1 MAMALKGGGQGN
13 ILSRYFYLLISTG
26 ASHWL
31 SSMRSQ
37 RAREP
42 IDAVQEGQRASHR
55 AWEREW
61 RTDIGGVEVGTKY
74 ICCEEGQIV
83 Q

>member
-1 MAMALKGGGQGN
+1 MALKGGGQGN
-13 ILSRYFYLLISTG
+13 ILSRYFYLLISTS

-42 IDAVQEGQRASHR
+42 MMQSRKVSVPARV
-55 AWEREW
+55 WEREW

-74 ICCEEGQIV
+74 ICCEEGQIM